1 MIAKTADRFGS
12 KNSGIGSDLCQN
24 QPDSIVEWM
33 RNGRW
38 TKTRDFGEGT
48 SANPG
53 FPPQPKWFK
62 SNMDFNNIKD
72 GLKHIGFDNTEI
84 NSIMGLNWMNFFKNS
99 FEKEK

>member
-1 MIAKTADRFGS
+1 
-12 KNSGIGSDLCQN
+12 
-24 QPDSIVEWM
+24 M

-38 TKTRDFGEGT
+38 TKTRDFGEG
-48 SANPG
+48 SFANPG
-53 FPPQPKWFK
+53 FPPQPKWFE
-62 SNMDFNNIKD
+62 SNMDFSNIKA